1 MKKTLL
7 LCFIHGFK
15 GGDDTFG
22 NFPSHLKAILQHAL
36 PKVEV
41 LAITYPK
48 FETRGDLK
56 ECVARFKEWL
66 QNKVIDL
73 EVASSTPSPTVDPSV
88 HTILIGHS
96 MGGIVAAETLLS
108 ITREQPIHSPSAS
121 MSNTTSST
129 NPSDSTHSLPDASTL
144 MFPYIT
150 ALLAFDTPY
159 LGISPGVVAH
169 GAEGHWNTAKTAASW
184 YTSLS
189 SAFTSAA
196 PETSAVEASKML
208 PAAAATSDATVDVA
222 AAPLW
227 QRYGRVALFAGA
239 AGAVAAGGAA
249 AYMKRDDLSSGWQWV
264 GSHLEFVGALAR
276 GAELEARLA
285 AVVKLNESQRI
296 GFANIYTALGRAVE
310 TSAASN
316 AGGYSYA
323 KQISG
328 PSRTFCNLPKKDLET
343 GKFFVKSVNDK
354 ARDEAGAHM
363 GMFEPRNNP
372 GYYGMSERAK
382 ELVCGWVLGGS
393 WYEEATGWGRGVA
406 LEEEGVV
413 VDLEQEDGD
422 EGVGTEEG
430 GEGFVDLK
438 GSVRM

>member
-121 MSNTTSST
+121 MSNTTT
-129 NPSDSTHSLPDASTL
+129 TSDSTPSLPSASTL
-144 MFPYIT
+144 MFPYIA

-184 YTSLS
+184 YSSLS

-196 PETSAVEASKML
+196 PEKSAVEASKML
-208 PAAAATSDATVDVA
+208 PAAPSAAAEDATVDVA

-249 AYMKRDDLSSGWQWV
+249 AYLKRADLSSGWQWV

-285 AVVKLNESQRI
+285 AIVKLNEQQHV
-296 GFANIYTALGRAVE
+296 GFANIYTALGRAAE
-310 TSAASN
+310 PAPAPAPAAGSS
-316 AGGYSYA
+316 SYA

-328 PSRTFCNLPKKDLET
+328 PSRTFCNLPKRDLEL
-343 GKFFVKSVNDK
+343 GRFFVKSVNDR

-382 ELVCGWVLGGS
+382 ELVSGWVLGGG
-393 WYEEATGWGRGVA
+393 WYEEATGGGRGVA
-406 LEEEGVV
+406 LEEEEEGVV
-413 VDLEQEDGD
+413 VDLEEDGG
-422 EGVGTEEG
+422 EGGD

-438 GSVRM
+438 GSV